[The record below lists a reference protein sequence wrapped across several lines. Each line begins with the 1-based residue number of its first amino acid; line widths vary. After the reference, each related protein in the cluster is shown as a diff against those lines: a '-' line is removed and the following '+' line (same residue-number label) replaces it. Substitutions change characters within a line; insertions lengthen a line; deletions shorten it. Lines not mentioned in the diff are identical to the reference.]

1 MKKFILS
8 LTILLSMVTLSSTA
22 QVLYRVSGNGLSKPS
37 YLLGTFHLAKSTFVD
52 SIPGFRQAFS
62 QIDQVYGELVMSEMN
77 ESDNAMKLM
86 SAMMLPDGQT
96 IKDLLTEDELQRLNK
111 IMKEYL
117 QMDLSTS
124 MAMQAYG
131 RMRPAALNT
140 LLTIAI
146 YSRMLP
152 GVSANNGID
161 EHVQTLAKESGKPVG
176 GLEGIDDQIV
186 ALFTGTP
193 APRQAKLLMCV
204 VDHID
209 YNVAISKQLIDAY
222 YSQNLEQIETIV
234 NDKMG
239 DGCDN
244 TDEENELLIT
254 GRNKAWMNKIPTLI
268 TEKPTMIAVGA
279 AHLVGEEGLIS
290 LLRAKGY
297 TVEGVKCCKDS
308 KDNCC
313 KEMKEQ
319 CDKESKDKCCKES
332 KDKCCKESKDKCC
345 KESKDKCCKES
356 KDNCCKES
364 KDKCCKESK
373 DKCCKESK
381 DKCCKESKDN
391 CCKESKDKCC
401 KESKDNCCKESKSK

>member
-8 LTILLSMVTLSSTA
+8 LTILLSMVALSSTA
-22 QVLYRVSGNGLSKPS
+22 QVLYRISGNGLSKPS
-37 YLLGTFHLAKSTFVD
+37 YLLGTFHLANSSFVD
-52 SIPGFRQAFS
+52 SIPGFHQAFS
-62 QIDQVYGELVMSEMN
+62 QIDQVYGELIMSEMN

-111 IMKEYL
+111 VMKEYI

-140 LLTIAI
+140 LLTLAI

-152 GVSANNGID
+152 GVNAQDAID
-161 EHVQTLAKESGKPVG
+161 EHVQDLAKESGKPVG
-176 GLEGIDDQIV
+176 GLEGVDDQIV

-222 YSQNLEQIETIV
+222 YGQNLEQIETIV
-234 NDKMG
+234 NEKMG

-254 GRNKAWMNKIPTLI
+254 GRNKAWMKKIPALI

-290 LLRAKGY
+290 LLKAKGY
-297 TVEGVKCCKDS
+297 TVECVKCCNES

-319 CDKESKDKCCKES
+319 CGKESKDDCCKESKDESCKKSKDDCCKESKEECCDDKNSTCKCCNEPKDKCCKDKKSKCKCCKKSKDKCCKES
-332 KDKCCKESKDKCC
+332 KDDCCKDK
-345 KESKDKCCKES
+345 
-356 KDNCCKES
+356 
-364 KDKCCKESK
+364 
-373 DKCCKESK
+373 
-381 DKCCKESKDN
+381 
-391 CCKESKDKCC
+391 
-401 KESKDNCCKESKSK
+401 KSK

>member
-8 LTILLSMVTLSSTA
+8 LTIFFSIVTLTSTA
-22 QVLYRVSGNGLSKPS
+22 QVLYKISGNGLSKPS
-37 YLLGTFHLAKSTFVD
+37 YMLGTFHLANSSFVD
-52 SIPGFRQAFS
+52 SIPGFHQAFNEV
-62 QIDQVYGELVMSEMN
+62 DQVYGELVMSEMN
-77 ESDNAMKLM
+77 GSDNAMKLM

-111 IMKEYL
+111 VMKEYL

-152 GVSANNGID
+152 GVNAQDAID
-161 EHVQTLAKESGKPVG
+161 EHVQNLAKESGKPVG
-176 GLEGIDDQIV
+176 GLEGVDDQIV

-209 YNVAISKQLIDAY
+209 YNVEISKQLIDAY
-222 YSQNLEQIETIV
+222 YGQNLQQIESIV
-234 NDKMG
+234 NEKMG

-254 GRNKAWMNKIPTLI
+254 GRNKAWMKKIPALI
-268 TEKPTMIAVGA
+268 AEKPTMIAVGA
-279 AHLVGEEGLIS
+279 AHLVGEEGLIT
-290 LLRAKGY
+290 LLKAQGY
-297 TVEGVKCCKDS
+297 TVEGVKCCKGSQD
-308 KDNCC
+308 KNCKETQDKCC
-313 KEMKEQ
+313 KESKEK
-319 CDKESKDKCCKES
+319 CSKESQDKCCKETQAKCCKESQDKCCKESQDKCCKES
-332 KDKCCKESKDKCC
+332 KDKCCKESQDKCC
-345 KESKDKCCKES
+345 KESKDKSS
-356 KDNCCKES
+356 KKA
-364 KDKCCKESK
+364 KGK
-373 DKCCKESK
+373 
-381 DKCCKESKDN
+381 
-391 CCKESKDKCC
+391 
-401 KESKDNCCKESKSK
+401 